1 MQKLRT
7 SNLLLLVISLVLGV
21 VYLQSCKKTDNCE
34 GIQCQNGGICSN
46 GACYCPS
53 GFGGDN
59 CEINLSCQG
68 VNCQNGG
75 TCVNGTCS
83 CPTGFGGDN
92 CEINLSCQFIECQN
106 GGSCTDGVCDC
117 PAGFGGDNC
126 ETFLTC
132 EVLSP
137 LCPTNSSCAIEN
149 GEAYC
154 YCNNFYEG
162 AICETLTRSF
172 YTNGNTFYTPIE
184 VCTQGGPPGIP
195 IGQAFTYDAV
205 KFSNGATVDEF
216 IMENFHAFDTP
227 SVNVKAKISSLNTFT
242 VPNQTQSGWG
252 LTVKGQDNT
261 NGTLNRATNKVILP
275 YQITYDDTSVDI
287 CTVEFTRQ

>member
-59 CEINLSCQG
+59 CEIDLSCQG

-83 CPTGFGGDN
+83 CPAGFGGDN
-92 CEINLSCQFIECQN
+92 CEIFLSCDILQ
-106 GGSCTDGVCDC
+106 
-117 PAGFGGDNC
+117 
-126 ETFLTC
+126 
-132 EVLSP
+132 P
-137 LCPTNSSCAIEN
+137 LCPPNSTCAIEN
-149 GEAYC
+149 GEAAC
-154 YCNNFYEG
+154 YCNAGYEG
-162 AICETLTRSF
+162 NICETLTRTF
-172 YTNGNTFYTPIE
+172 YTNGNTFYTPLDI
-184 VCTQGGPPGIP
+184 CTVGGPVIV
-195 IGQAFTYDAV
+195 GQTFTYSAV

-242 VPNQTQSGWG
+242 VASQTQVGWG
-252 LTVKGQDNT
+252 LSIKGQDNT
-261 NGTLNRATNKVILP
+261 NGTLNRTTNKVTLP
-275 YQITYDDTSVDI
+275 YQITYDDASVDK
-287 CTVEFTRQ
+287 CTVEFSRQ